1 MTNTTN
7 AMIVSE
13 PFLDDAAA
21 EALLANTPPESRL
34 FARMLDGADA
44 ATDASFIALK
54 ETATKLSA
62 AAPYMQPPES
72 LRERVLLATAPKQ
85 FNINDYRKTVQ
96 AETDDGIPWFWR
108 WGLVAAV
115 VALVASGYR
124 NYALQSSVAIANNRG
139 TLQSLQMQHQAQALA
154 MLLDPHVVQFP
165 VRGNVGPNVNPA
177 AAPLIG
183 KFLVDPGTH
192 RCMLVMPHAVFSP
205 TEQVHWTIISRG
217 VRQQFTGPAVGAP
230 DVFYLPGTLSK
241 PLDQQ
246 SRVNL
251 RIASG
256 PQVASF
262 HSP

>member
-1 MTNTTN
+1 MTNAITVN
-7 AMIVSE
+7 D
-13 PFLDDAAA
+13 PLLDDAAA
-21 EALLANTPPESRL
+21 EALLANTPMESQV
-34 FARMLDGADA
+34 FARALAGSNA
-44 ATDASFIALK
+44 ATDASYAALQ

-85 FNINDYRKTVQ
+85 FNINDYRKTMRAD
-96 AETDDGIPWFWR
+96 AEDSIPWFWR

-124 NYALQSSVAIANNRG
+124 NYALQNSVAVSNTRG
-139 TLQSLQMQHQAQALA
+139 TLQSLQMRHQAQALA

-165 VRGNVGPNVNPA
+165 VRGSVGPNVSPA

-205 TEQVHWTIISRG
+205 TEQVHWTIISGG

-230 DVFYLPGTLSK
+230 NVFYLPGTLNK
-241 PLDQQ
+241 PLSGQ

-262 HSP
+262 HSQ